1 MSIILYIFLAV
12 TLVSLVSLVGI
23 VTVFFREDKFDKA
36 LAFLIPLAVGALLGD
51 AFFHLIPEAFE
62 EIENAVQISFLL
74 FLGVISFFFLEKI
87 LRWHHHH
94 SISDK
99 ISDKHDTPTHLGHM
113 VLASDAFHNFIDGVI
128 IAASFLVSIPVG
140 IATTVA
146 VFLHE
151 IPQEIG
157 DFGVL
162 IHSGYSVSRALFLN
176 FCVALFSLLGVI
188 IAVIIGPA
196 VQGFSEAVLPLTAG
210 TFIYIAASDL
220 VPELHKVSDPKK
232 SLLQLL
238 FMLIG
243 IGLMYGLLFV
253 D

>member
-1 MSIILYIFLAV
+1 MLSPVVYAIGSVILVSATSFVGLGTIAV
-12 TLVSLVSLVGI
+12 GIGRLKKVVFILVSL
-23 VTVFFREDKFDKA
+23 A
-36 LAFLIPLAVGALLGD
+36 AGALLGD
-51 AFFHLIPEAFE
+51 AFIHLIPEAFLSDSDPSRVSLFVLTG
-62 EIENAVQISFLL
+62 ILL
-74 FLGVISFFFLEKI
+74 FFVLEKI
-87 LRWHHHH
+87 LRWHHYHDTEGDMH
-94 SISDK
+94 TTKHIGHMNFISD
-99 ISDKHDTPTHLGHM
+99 GM
-113 VLASDAFHNFIDGVI
+113 HNFIDGLFIGV
-128 IAASFLVSIPVG
+128 SYLVSIPVG

-196 VQGFSEAVLPLTAG
+196 VQGFSEADLPLTAG
-210 TFIYIAASDL
+210 TFFSNVASDL

>member
-1 MSIILYIFLAV
+1 MFSPALYAIGSVILISAV
-12 TLVSLVSLVGI
+12 SFVGLGTIAMGGERLKKLVFILVSLAAG
-23 VTVFFREDKFDKA
+23 
-36 LAFLIPLAVGALLGD
+36 GLLGD
-51 AFFHLIPEAFE
+51 AFIHLIPEAFLSGGDPSR
-62 EIENAVQISFLL
+62 ISLLVLAGILL
-74 FLGVISFFFLEKI
+74 FFILEKI
-87 LRWHHHH
+87 LRWHHY
-94 SISDK
+94 
-99 ISDKHDTPTHLGHM
+99 HDTEESMHTTKHIGHM
-113 VLASDAFHNFIDGVI
+113 NLVSDGMHNFIDGLFIGV
-128 IAASFLVSIPVG
+128 SYLVSVPVG

-162 IHSGYSVSRALFLN
+162 IHSGYSTFRALFLN
-176 FCVALFSLLGVI
+176 FCIALFALLGVI
-188 IAVIIGPA
+188 IAVIVGPA
-196 VQGFSEAVLPLTAG
+196 VQGFSEAILPLTAG

-220 VPELHKVSDPKK
+220 VPELHKISDPKK

-243 IGLMYGLLFV
+243 IGMMYGLLLF